1 MRSPEQKTYAI
12 FVNAHDFFVVLSEY
26 TSSNPFKTINLF
38 RLVRPFGQSMSE
50 ILRQLFE
57 YTHEKQN
64 CNLIQVVAFFFS
76 FSFFLS
82 LLLSFASAP
91 FQRYCCLESEWI
103 SKPQTAR
110 RLSRMQAKWR
120 KVWGWEKKYN
130 SVWRLLHQDWLTIF
144 AA

>member
-64 CNLIQVVAFFFS
+64 CNLIQVVAFFFFIFIFS
-76 FSFFLS
+76 FSPSFFRFCAIPEI
-82 LLLSFASAP
+82 LLFG
-91 FQRYCCLESEWI
+91 
-103 SKPQTAR
+103 K
-110 RLSRMQAKWR
+110 
-120 KVWGWEKKYN
+120 
-130 SVWRLLHQDWLTIF
+130 
-144 AA
+144 